1 MFFIKRKKSQFY
13 GKFKADFVY
22 CSDYS
27 NVLCYLFHINKDNHK
42 IITINRY
49 DSLCGVHLNLYCFNC
64 FDCKK
69 HKYIIINLNLKIK
82 IDCFI

>member
-49 DSLCGVHLNLYCFNC
+49 DFL
-64 FDCKK
+64 
-69 HKYIIINLNLKIK
+69 
-82 IDCFI
+82 